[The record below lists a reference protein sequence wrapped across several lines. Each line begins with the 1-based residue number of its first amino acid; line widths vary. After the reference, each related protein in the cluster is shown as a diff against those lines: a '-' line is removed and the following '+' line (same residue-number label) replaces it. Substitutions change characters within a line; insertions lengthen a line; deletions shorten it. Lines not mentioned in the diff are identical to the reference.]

1 MQNMLSVAQK
11 RAQLQKRILISIY
24 LSSVDYTVETFF
36 AQTKAQSLDN
46 KKILLS
52 PFTRNTEAY

>member
-24 LSSVDYTVETFF
+24 LSSVDYTVQTFF
-36 AQTKAQSLDN
+36 AQTKVQSLDN

>member
-1 MQNMLSVAQK
+1 MQNMVSVAQK

-24 LSSVDYTVETFF
+24 LSSVDYTVQTFF
-36 AQTKAQSLDN
+36 AQTKVQSLDN